1 MIFLNNLWFCFN
13 ILKKCTVVFIK
24 KTVEKEQFDRFEFLK
39 QEACLDYFP
48 LSNVVIFCNCMMLHI
63 CEHYHI
69 KRFNFDLE
77 IYIDK
82 KLINE
87 IVEIDDKFTKQPI
100 IWL

>member
-1 MIFLNNLWFCFN
+1 ML
-13 ILKKCTVVFIK
+13 
-24 KTVEKEQFDRFEFLK
+24 
-39 QEACLDYFP
+39 
-48 LSNVVIFCNCMMLHI
+48 LHI